1 MDSAD
6 RRNRVVTHQNRI
18 GDLQQETV
26 MFFAKHYGLIR
37 SLLVRSFVFNRL
49 DAQMSLLDDVFDIL
63 EAATRQEKAGNRIEA
78 ATKYY
83 EATYLMRKVLVDTP
97 QEASDTRR
105 LLEQKIEKYSRTA
118 SRLYFDDGSMASV
131 ASKGGN
137 LMSPVSELSQQSFF
151 QEEVAQHNSTTT
163 SSRESRRLV
172 QSLQANQMAS
182 QANAKLARAIE
193 LDEAGTLQQATQSY
207 MEAAELYLKA
217 IRVCEEQSG
226 SSSLVPVLKR
236 RLGGALDRAEQ
247 LKLPKDH
254 QRLRHA
260 KSLKPGATPDG
271 TKYSS
276 YSKAEIEVL
285 KRSSL
290 IASGIFLPWSA
301 EEAKSLSHRVRDLT
315 SGRQRPSPPFVDPNG
330 ELALS
335 SKQRKHFH
343 CWARPAE
350 IAQMRRN
357 QGRDQKTPVMIRSI
371 NPYSI
376 RQQYVTDCSFIS
388 SLIIAAAFEKKF
400 RKRLITSIIYPQDE
414 NGVPI
419 VNPEGKYMVKLWLN
433 GVARQVVVDDRL
445 PIQRQSN
452 LLCSHTTGSPER
464 LEVWVSIIEKAYMKL
479 CGGYD
484 FPGSNR

>member
-1 MDSAD
+1 MNS
-6 RRNRVVTHQNRI
+6 
-18 GDLQQETV
+18 
-26 MFFAKHYGLIR
+26 
-37 SLLVRSFVFNRL
+37 SFIDHRL
-49 DAQMSLLDDVFDIL
+49 HAQMSLLDDVFDIL

-83 EATYLMRKVLVDTP
+83 EATYLMRKVLVEIP

-105 LLEQKIEKYSRTA
+105 LLEQKIAKYSMTA
-118 SRLYFDDGSMASV
+118 SRLYFDDSSMASV
-131 ASKGGN
+131 APAGGN
-137 LMSPVSELSQQSFF
+137 LLSPASELTQQSFF
-151 QEEVAQHNSTTT
+151 QEEVAHHKSTTA
-163 SSRESRRLV
+163 SFRESRRLI
-172 QSLQANQMAS
+172 QSSQANQMAS

-193 LDEAGTLQQATQSY
+193 LDEAGTQKQATQIY

-217 IRVCEEQSG
+217 IRICEEQSG
-226 SSSLVPVLKR
+226 GSSLVPVLKR
-236 RLGGALDRAEQ
+236 RLRGALDRVEQ
-247 LKLPKDH
+247 LKLPKGH
-254 QRLRHA
+254 QRLRRVQ
-260 KSLKPGATPDG
+260 SLNPGATSEAK
-271 TKYSS
+271 TSSS
-276 YSKAEIEVL
+276 YTKAEIEVL

-301 EEAKSLSHRVRDLT
+301 EEAESLSHRVRDLI
-315 SGRQRPSPPFVDPNG
+315 SGRKRPSPPFVDPNG
-330 ELALS
+330 ELTLS
-335 SKQRKHFH
+335 SKQLQHFH
-343 CWARPAE
+343 CWARPTE
-350 IAQMRRN
+350 IAQLRRSL
-357 QGRDQKTPVMIRSI
+357 GHDQKTPVMIRSI

-388 SLIIAAAFEKKF
+388 SLIITAAFEKKF

-452 LLCSHTTGSPER
+452 LLCSRTTGSPDR
-464 LEVWVSIIEKAYMKL
+464 LEIWVSIIEKAYMKL